1 MKVIKAYLPTFFYGM
16 AFGMVTVALLMPL
29 LVR

>member
-1 MKVIKAYLPTFFYGM
+1 MRVIKTYLPTFFYGM
-16 AFGMVTVALLMPL
+16 AFCFFLVTLFLPL